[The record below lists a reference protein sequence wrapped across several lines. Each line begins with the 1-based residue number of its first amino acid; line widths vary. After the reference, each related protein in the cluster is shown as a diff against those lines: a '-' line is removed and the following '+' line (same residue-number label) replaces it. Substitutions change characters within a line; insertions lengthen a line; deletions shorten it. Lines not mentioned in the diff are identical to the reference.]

1 MGENEEIGKKLK
13 VCFAASSGGHYEQLM
28 MLKPLMEK
36 YDSFILTEKT
46 NYDSS
51 CKDEKIYY
59 LRQVN
64 RREKIFPLIL
74 ILNAFDSLKIYLKEK
89 PDIIVCTG
97 VLAMIPMCM
106 IMKLFGKEVIYIES
120 FAKVTSATETGKVMY
135 KLADRFFVQWE
146 TMKDI
151 FPKATYVGGIY

>member
-1 MGENEEIGKKLK
+1 MGRENRIK

-36 YDSFILTEKT
+36 YDSFVITEKT
-46 NYDSS
+46 EYDSS
-51 CKDEKIYY
+51 CKDEKTY
-59 LRQVN
+59 LLKQVN
-64 RREKIFPLIL
+64 RKEKSFFWSLIV
-74 ILNAFDSLKIYLKEK
+74 NAFISLKIFLKER
-89 PDIIVCTG
+89 PDMIVCTG

-135 KLADRFFVQWE
+135 KFADRFFVQWE
-146 TMKDI
+146 PMKQI

>member
-1 MGENEEIGKKLK
+1 MGKENRIK

-36 YDSFILTEKT
+36 YDSFVITEKT
-46 NYDSS
+46 VYDSS
-51 CKDEKIYY
+51 CNDEKTYY
-59 LRQVN
+59 LKQVN
-64 RREKIFPLIL
+64 RKENLFLWTL
-74 ILNAFDSLKIYLKEK
+74 ILNAISSFKIYFKER
-89 PDIIVCTG
+89 PDVIVCTG
-97 VLAMIPMCM
+97 VLAMIPMCI

-120 FAKVTSATETGKVMY
+120 FAKVTSATETGKVLY
-135 KLADRFFVQWE
+135 KFADRFFVQWE